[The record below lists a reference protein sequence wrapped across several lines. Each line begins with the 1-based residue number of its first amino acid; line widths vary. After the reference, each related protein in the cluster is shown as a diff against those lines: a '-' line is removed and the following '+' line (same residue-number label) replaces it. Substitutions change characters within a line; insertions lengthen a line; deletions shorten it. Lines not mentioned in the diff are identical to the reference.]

1 MISKLTQDLSAI
13 TGIPKLTLDNL
24 VEKADTCIAHSLY
37 ETFLKKEV
45 LTEIDIGIGML
56 YIKLEGNQIKYKFI
70 PSEKLEQFISFSLV
84 NKESPLILDA
94 EKALKT
100 RVEKTYKELI

>member
-24 VEKADTCIAHSLY
+24 VEKADICIAHSLY
-37 ETFLKKEV
+37 ETSLKKEI

-100 RVEKTYKELI
+100 RIEKTYKELI

>member
-13 TGIPKLTLDNL
+13 TGVPKLTLDNL
-24 VEKADTCIAHSLY
+24 VEKANTCIAHSLY
-37 ETFLKKEV
+37 ETNLKKEA
-45 LTEIDIGIGML
+45 LTEIDIGIGIL
-56 YIKLEGNQIKYKFI
+56 YVKLENEQIKYKFI
-70 PSEKLEQFISFSLV
+70 PSEKLEHFISFSLI

-100 RVEKTYKELI
+100 RIEKTYKELI